1 MSRRIASSLA
11 LTSLLAMVGPA
22 CSSTPTPTGRYE
34 EYVCPAPI
42 GHIVREDCSQAALR
56 YEGVDMSAK
65 VGVGQV
71 GASAAY
77 KDQAIRQA
85 NDLISVL
92 KEQRVSLCHDFNTC
106 KLNLDQYRTDKQ
118 RIESSFTAVV
128 ALKGNVD
135 KMDQAGAMQFME
147 QLRSIREGKG
157 ETLPSGLTAPTQMAL
172 VTPPPAPP
180 PPKPTPAPEPP
191 KPTPASS
198 PAADSTWAPG
208 KFMIQAVGRV
218 ADAAKNIEAKSNIGF
233 DVDHACLLGAYLAK
247 GKSID
252 IVQSFKAGRQ
262 YVLIGG
268 GSDNAIDV
276 DLGVLD
282 SNNKLLIAD
291 TDDDPTPM
299 VKFKPLKDGNYTIR
313 LALEKSKSSGNFVAL
328 AIMHEGGYTI
338 PTKSFVASIGRAI
351 MNANAVSKKVSA
363 KGMDLVFHEQ
373 GNWALYGTV
382 LKPQEVSTFGGLS
395 LVTDP
400 TIALAGADED
410 GTNIDLFIK
419 DQRASK
425 VVAKDDDPDATPAVL
440 VTPEAGKMYS
450 LSVANAAKAGTTM
463 ATALLLD
470 VNKR

>member
-1 MSRRIASSLA
+1 MSRRIASTVA
-11 LTSLLAMVGPA
+11 LTPLLAVLGSA
-22 CSSTPTPTGRYE
+22 CSSTTPTPSGHYE

-56 YEGVDMSAK
+56 YEGVDMSAH

-71 GASAAY
+71 GGGAAY

-85 NDLISVL
+85 NDLIAVL

-106 KLNLDQYRTDKQ
+106 KLTIDQYRTDKQ

-135 KMDQAGAMQFME
+135 RMDQAGAMQFME
-147 QLRSIREGKG
+147 QLRSIREGKN
-157 ETLPSGLTAPTQMAL
+157 ETPPAGAPTQMAL

-180 PPKPTPAPEPP
+180 PPKPAEPTPAP
-191 KPTPASS
+191 TPA
-198 PAADSTWAPG
+198 PAADGSWAPG

-233 DVDHACLLGAYLAK
+233 DVDHACLLGAYLMK

-262 YVLIGG
+262 YVLLGG

-276 DLGVLD
+276 DLGILD
-282 SNNKLLIAD
+282 SNNKLIIAD
-291 TDDDPTPM
+291 TDDDPSPM
-299 VKFKPLKDGNYTIR
+299 VKFKPVKDGNYTIR
-313 LALEKSKSSGNFVAL
+313 LALEKSKSNGNFVAL
-328 AIMHEGGYTI
+328 AIMHEGGYNI
-338 PTKSFVASIGRAI
+338 PTKNFVASIGRAI
-351 MNANAVSKKVSA
+351 MNANAVSKKVGA

-382 LKPQEVSTFGGLS
+382 LKPGEVSTFGGLT

-440 VTPEAGKMYS
+440 VSPEAGKMYS
-450 LSVANAAKAGTTM
+450 LSVANAAKTGTTM

-470 VNKR
+470 VKR